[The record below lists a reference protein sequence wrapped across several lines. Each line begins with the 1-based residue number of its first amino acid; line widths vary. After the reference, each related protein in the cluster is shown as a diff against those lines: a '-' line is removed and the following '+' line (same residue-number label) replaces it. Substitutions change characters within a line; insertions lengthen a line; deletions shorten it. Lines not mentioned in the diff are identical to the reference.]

1 MSLRK
6 LTIYDQER
14 AVPEK
19 RRASPSFPIQLTRK
33 KYKYNKKNFFYEK
46 ILFPNIRL
54 LGVLVGGGATKLYST

>member
-6 LTIYDQER
+6 LTTYDQER

-19 RRASPSFPIQLTRK
+19 RRASPSLPIQLTRK
-33 KYKYNKKNFFYEK
+33 INKYNKKNFFYEK
-46 ILFPNIRL
+46 ILFPNICL